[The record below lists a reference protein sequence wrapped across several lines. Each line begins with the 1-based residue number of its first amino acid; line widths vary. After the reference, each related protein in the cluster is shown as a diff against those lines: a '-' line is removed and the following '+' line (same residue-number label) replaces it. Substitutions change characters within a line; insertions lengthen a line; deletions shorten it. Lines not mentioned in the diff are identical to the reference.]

1 MLRRLLHTLFGLAVG
16 FGARLFLPGHNPM
29 SLAITAVL
37 SLVGA
42 ISGGL
47 AAERLFPTDN
57 VQAAGFAAS
66 AMGAIACLLIYG
78 VATQ

>member
-1 MLRRLLHTLFGLAVG
+1 MSRRLLHTLFGLAVG
-16 FGARLFLPGHNPM
+16 FGARLFLPGHNPV

-37 SLVGA
+37 CLIGA

-47 AAERLFPTDN
+47 AAERLFPADT
-57 VQAAGFAAS
+57 VQAAGFAVS
-66 AMGAIACLLIYG
+66 ALGAIACLLIYG